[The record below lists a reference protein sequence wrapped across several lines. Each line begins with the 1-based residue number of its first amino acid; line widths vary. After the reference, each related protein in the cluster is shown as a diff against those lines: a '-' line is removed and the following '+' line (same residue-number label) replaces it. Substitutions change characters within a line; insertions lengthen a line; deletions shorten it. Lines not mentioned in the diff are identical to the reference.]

1 MLDKKMMR
9 RIKVGFLIGTLLL
22 CVIYIVNKW
31 MLYNQLD
38 SSYPEI
44 TFEQDILEVSVTA
57 TEEELLA
64 GVQAIDKKDG
74 DVTDSIM
81 IESMSN
87 LLEGNQRIVTY
98 AAFDGDNHV
107 GKAERRIQYTDYTP
121 IRFRLDSSLMV
132 TYENADLTRSLESL
146 HADDCIDGDISNQ
159 IVILDKN
166 VSDIGAETITEIYEI
181 QVTNSCG
188 EVAELKLPVKTSLS
202 SSTTNSQYISITL
215 SKYLTYT
222 PLGSTLDLSSFI
234 AGVSYRGEEVDASG
248 VTVSTDL
255 DTSKAGVYTATYSLT
270 RDEMTA
276 ACDLIIVVE
285 E

>member
-1 MLDKKMMR
+1 MLDKKIMR

-74 DVTDSIM
+74 DVTDSII

-121 IRFRLDSSLMV
+121 VRFSLSKPIVASSG
-132 TYENADLTRSLESL
+132 LEWSEL
-146 HADDCIDGDISNQ
+146 LSPFQVIDCVDGDISDR
-159 IVILDKN
+159 IVILKSSV
-166 VSDIGAETITEIYEI
+166 VSMTSEYIISNYSV

-202 SSTTNSQYISITL
+202 GTSLNNTYLEITL
-215 SKYLTYT
+215 SEYLTYT
-222 PLGSTLDLSSFI
+222 SLGSTLDLSSFI
-234 AGVSYRGEEVDASG
+234 TGVSYRGEAVAASD
-248 VTVSTDL
+248 VTISTDL

-270 RDEMTA
+270 RDEATA
-276 ACDLIIVVE
+276 TCDLIIVVE

>member
-1 MLDKKMMR
+1 MLDKKIMR

-74 DVTDSIM
+74 DVTDSII

-121 IRFRLDSSLMV
+121 VRFSLSKPIVASSG
-132 TYENADLTRSLESL
+132 LEWSEL
-146 HADDCIDGDISNQ
+146 LSPLQVIDCVDGDISDR
-159 IVILDKN
+159 IVILKSSV
-166 VSDIGAETITEIYEI
+166 VSMTSEYIISNYSV

-202 SSTTNSQYISITL
+202 GTSLNNTYLEITL
-215 SKYLTYT
+215 SEYLTYT
-222 PLGSTLDLSSFI
+222 SLGSTLDLSSFI
-234 AGVSYRGEEVDASG
+234 TGVSYRGEAVAASD
-248 VTVSTDL
+248 VTISTDL

-270 RDEMTA
+270 RDEATA
-276 ACDLIIVVE
+276 TCDLIIVVE

>member
-1 MLDKKMMR
+1 MLDKKIMR

-74 DVTDSIM
+74 DVTDSII

-121 IRFRLDSSLMV
+121 VRFSLSKPIVASSG
-132 TYENADLTRSLESL
+132 LEWSEL
-146 HADDCIDGDISNQ
+146 LSPLQVIDCVDGDISDR
-159 IVILDKN
+159 IVILKSSV
-166 VSDIGAETITEIYEI
+166 VSMTSEYIISNYSV

-202 SSTTNSQYISITL
+202 GTSSNNTYLEITL
-215 SKYLTYT
+215 SEYLTYT
-222 PLGSTLDLSSFI
+222 SLGSTLDLSSFI
-234 AGVSYRGEEVDASG
+234 TGVSYRGEAVAASD
-248 VTVSTDL
+248 VTISTDL

-270 RDEMTA
+270 RDEATA
-276 ACDLIIVVE
+276 TCDLIIVVE

>member
-1 MLDKKMMR
+1 MLDKKIMR
-9 RIKVGFLIGTLLL
+9 RIKVGFLIGALLL

-74 DVTDSIM
+74 DVTDSII

-121 IRFRLDSSLMV
+121 VRFSLSKPIVASSG
-132 TYENADLTRSLESL
+132 LEWSEL
-146 HADDCIDGDISNQ
+146 LSPLQVIDCVDGDISDR
-159 IVILDKN
+159 IVILKSSV
-166 VSDIGAETITEIYEI
+166 VSMTSEYIISNYSV

-202 SSTTNSQYISITL
+202 GTSLNNTYLEITL
-215 SKYLTYT
+215 SEYLTYV

-234 AGVSYRGEEVDASG
+234 TGVSYRGEAVAASD
-248 VTVSTDL
+248 VTISTDL

-270 RDEMTA
+270 RDEATA
-276 ACDLIIVVE
+276 TCDLIIVVE

>member
-1 MLDKKMMR
+1 MLDKKIMR
-9 RIKVGFLIGTLLL
+9 RIKVGFLIGALLL

-57 TEEELLA
+57 TEEDLLA

-74 DVTDSIM
+74 DVTDSII

-121 IRFRLDSSLMV
+121 VRFSLSKPIVASSG
-132 TYENADLTRSLESL
+132 LEWSEL
-146 HADDCIDGDISNQ
+146 LSPLQVIDCVDGDISDR
-159 IVILDKN
+159 IVILKSSV
-166 VSDIGAETITEIYEI
+166 VSMTSEYIISNYSV

-202 SSTTNSQYISITL
+202 GTSLNNTYLEITL
-215 SKYLTYT
+215 SEYLTYT
-222 PLGSTLDLSSFI
+222 SLGSTLDLSSFI
-234 AGVSYRGEEVDASG
+234 TGVSYRGEAVAASD
-248 VTVSTDL
+248 VTISTDL

-270 RDEMTA
+270 RNEATA
-276 ACDLIIVVE
+276 TCDLIIVVE

>member
-1 MLDKKMMR
+1 MLDKKIMR

-64 GVQAIDKKDG
+64 GVQAKDKKDG
-74 DVTDSIM
+74 DVTDSII

-121 IRFRLDSSLMV
+121 VRFSLSKPIVASSG
-132 TYENADLTRSLESL
+132 LEWSEL
-146 HADDCIDGDISNQ
+146 LSPLQVIDCVDGDISDR
-159 IVILDKN
+159 IVILKSSV
-166 VSDIGAETITEIYEI
+166 VSMTSEYIISNYSV

-202 SSTTNSQYISITL
+202 GTSSNNTYLEITL
-215 SKYLTYT
+215 SEYLTYT
-222 PLGSTLDLSSFI
+222 SLGSTLDLSSFI
-234 AGVSYRGEEVDASG
+234 TGVSYRGEAVAASD
-248 VTVSTDL
+248 VTISTDL

-270 RDEMTA
+270 RNEATA
-276 ACDLIIVVE
+276 TCDLIIVVE

>member
-1 MLDKKMMR
+1 MLDKKIMR
-9 RIKVGFLIGTLLL
+9 RIKVGFLIGALLL

-74 DVTDSIM
+74 DVTDSII

-121 IRFRLDSSLMV
+121 VRFSLSKPIVASSG
-132 TYENADLTRSLESL
+132 LEWSEL
-146 HADDCIDGDISNQ
+146 LSPLQVIDCVDGDISDR
-159 IVILDKN
+159 IVILKSSV
-166 VSDIGAETITEIYEI
+166 VSMTSEYIISNYSV

-202 SSTTNSQYISITL
+202 GTSLNNTYLEITL
-215 SKYLTYT
+215 SEYLTYV

>member
-1 MLDKKMMR
+1 MLDKKIMR

-57 TEEELLA
+57 TEEDLLA

-74 DVTDSIM
+74 DVTDSII

-121 IRFRLDSSLMV
+121 VRFSLSKPIVASSG
-132 TYENADLTRSLESL
+132 LEWSEL
-146 HADDCIDGDISNQ
+146 LSPLQVIDCVDGDISDR
-159 IVILDKN
+159 IVILKSSV
-166 VSDIGAETITEIYEI
+166 VSMTSEYIISNYSV

-202 SSTTNSQYISITL
+202 GTSLNNTYLEITL
-215 SKYLTYT
+215 SEYLTYT
-222 PLGSTLDLSSFI
+222 SLGSTLDLSSLI
-234 AGVSYRGEEVDASG
+234 TGVSYRGETVAASD
-248 VTVSTDL
+248 VTISTDL

-270 RDEMTA
+270 RDEAIAT
-276 ACDLIIVVE
+276 CDLIIVVE